1 MDLEES
7 RWPNALENLLPYRLR
22 KVLSDLIEASDIEGA
37 ILVEGKD
44 SIIAYDIP
52 DRTND
57 DTEIHKI
64 LAMFEESDDS
74 PPTRND
80 NFIFTQ
86 SIFDYNGCK
95 ILAKRSGNLTLLV
108 MVQKQ
113 GYVGL
118 AMLEI
123 ENSIRKIRE
132 ILEGIYPNEF
142 RLSG

>member
-7 RWPNALENLLPYRLR
+7 RWPNTLENLPPSRLR

-44 SIIAYDIP
+44 SIIAYDLP
-52 DRTND
+52 DKTID

-64 LAMFEESDDS
+64 LAMLEESNDS
-74 PPTRND
+74 PPIKND

-95 ILAKRSGNLTLLV
+95 ILAKRSGNLILLV
-108 MVQKQ
+108 MLQKQ

-123 ENSIRKIRE
+123 ENSIRRIRE
-132 ILEGIYPNEF
+132 ILEGTYPNDF

>member
-7 RWPNALENLLPYRLR
+7 RWPNTLENLPPSRLR

-44 SIIAYDIP
+44 SIIAYDLP
-52 DRTND
+52 DKRID

-64 LAMFEESDDS
+64 LAMLEESNDS
-74 PPTRND
+74 PPIKND

-95 ILAKRSGNLTLLV
+95 ILAKRSGNLILLV
-108 MVQKQ
+108 MLQKQ

-123 ENSIRKIRE
+123 ENSIRRIRE
-132 ILEGIYPNEF
+132 ILEGTYPNDF